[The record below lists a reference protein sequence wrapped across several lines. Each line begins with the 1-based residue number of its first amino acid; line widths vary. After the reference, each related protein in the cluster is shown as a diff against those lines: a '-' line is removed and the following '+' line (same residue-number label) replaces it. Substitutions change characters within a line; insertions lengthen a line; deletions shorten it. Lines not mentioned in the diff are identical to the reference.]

1 MNNMNLI
8 CPICGEK
15 LTQID
20 KTYKCK
26 NSHSYDISK
35 YGYINLLLNS
45 KNSGDNKEMIKAR
58 HDFLEKGYFM
68 PLVKSICEIIDRL
81 KITNIL
87 DIGCGE
93 GYYDREIYKAFPKI
107 DFFGID
113 ISKEAC
119 LLASKYS
126 KEITYVV
133 SGVNKLP
140 FDNNS
145 FSLLLNIFAPHNEI
159 EFSRVSNKYILK
171 VIPGENHLLE
181 LKQLLYENVIIKSE
195 KKLNFSNFIE
205 KETIKVNYQVCI
217 DDLYELFQMT
227 PYFYKTKY
235 NSEIFE
241 KNKNK
246 LITCDFRVILY
257 EKNDK

>member
-1 MNNMNLI
+1 MKNMNLI
-8 CPICGEK
+8 CPKCGEK
-15 LTQID
+15 LIQVE
-20 KTYKCK
+20 KTYKCE
-26 NSHSYDISK
+26 NGHSYDISK

-58 HDFLEKGYFM
+58 HLFLEKGYYI
-68 PLVKSICEIIDRL
+68 PLVESICEVINKL
-81 KITNIL
+81 QITNIL

-93 GYYDREIYKAFPKI
+93 GYYDRQIHKNFPAI

-119 LLASKYS
+119 LLASKYD
-126 KEITYVV
+126 KNITYVV
-133 SGVNKLP
+133 SGANKLP
-140 FDNNS
+140 FNNNS
-145 FSLLLNIFAPHNEI
+145 FELILNIFAPHNEI

-181 LKQLLYENVIIKSE
+181 LKQLLYKKVIIKSE

-205 KETIKVNYQVCI
+205 KEVIKVSYKVCI
-217 DDLYELFQMT
+217 NDLYELFQMT

-235 NSEIFE
+235 NPVVFE
-241 KNKNK
+241 ENKNT
-246 LITCDFRVILY
+246 LITCDFRILLY
-257 EKNDK
+257 EKI